1 MTATPTKPRLRRDYS
16 QTLHRVVWFC
26 RGQGVLGY
34 ADSPRNAYNDWK
46 VHMYLRGLI
55 PYPILDGK

>member
-1 MTATPTKPRLRRDYS
+1 MTTTHKPRLRRDYS
-16 QTLHRVVWFC
+16 QTMRRTVWFC
-26 RGQGVLGY
+26 WGAGVLGY

-55 PYPILDGK
+55 PYPILGDK